1 MDFSETMLKAGW
13 KYFAWRSLWMQK
25 SFERKEIKIH
35 DQKYFWVNSLKS
47 WFWFSVDS
55 EKMVCLSHDRLQRNA
70 RKVHRKVM
78 MVELTTV
85 IVLSVIMKY
94 TLQSNKTFCTRNC
107 HVSTINFLLRKCCSS
122 LEKRVWNKNRESRS
136 LCFVV
141 VSQFTM
147 NVLSYFFEHQNESVW
162 WFSERYLIRWTSKLK
177 YLDHLF
183 DSGHK
188 KFKPICNLI
197 NVKKQPT
204 AHV

>member
-122 LEKRVWNKNRESRS
+122 LEKKNSKQKSRVYIFVFCCCFAIYYECFILLFWASEWVS
-136 LCFVV
+136 LMILR
-141 VSQFTM
+141 T
-147 NVLSYFFEHQNESVW
+147 
-162 WFSERYLIRWTSKLK
+162 
-177 YLDHLF
+177 LF
-183 DSGHK
+183 NTLN
-188 KFKPICNLI
+188 FK
-197 NVKKQPT
+197 
-204 AHV
+204 A